1 MSPLLSQV
9 TSHAEV
15 ARVLVRA
22 GILAPTRPDRLLKA
36 VRGLR
41 RLGTTPAG
49 GYAVA
54 AARYPDAPAIVD
66 ERGTL
71 TFAEVHARTN
81 ALANALAQ
89 DGLGAG
95 DRIAVLC
102 RNHRWFIDTFVA
114 AAKLGADVQLVNTA
128 FSGPQLAGV
137 IAQEEPDAIVFD
149 ADLADT
155 VGTAAGG
162 LRRYAGWSEP
172 DDALDVYARLED
184 LITRGD
190 PTDPPPPPRTG
201 RIIILTSGTTGA
213 PKGARRSHPR
223 SVTIAAAL
231 LSRIPLRAREVTHIA
246 APLFHTWGLGTFS
259 LGVSLSSTLVLRRR
273 FEPLGAVAALA
284 EHRATAFVAVPVMVQ
299 RILELPPEAVAPYDL
314 SRLRVVVLSGSA
326 LAPALAARWMD
337 RFGDNLHNMYGSTEV
352 AWATVATP
360 EDLRAA
366 PGTAGKPPMG
376 TVVRLFDEVGRPVA
390 PGATGRIFVGNEL
403 AMEGYTGGTS
413 TQSIGGLLATGDL
426 GHFDA
431 NGRLFIDG
439 RDDDMIVSGGENVF
453 PGEVEDLLCGHPGL
467 SDVAV
472 VGVSDERFGER
483 LKAYVVRRPGAQ
495 VDEEELKAFVR
506 HNLADYKVPR
516 EVEFRDELPRTATG
530 KVLKRS
536 LA

>member
-1 MSPLLSQV
+1 MSPLQ
-9 TSHAEV
+9 H
-15 ARVLVRA
+15 RVKNQIDVVRILVGA
-22 GILAPTRPDRLLKA
+22 GIVAPTRPDRLLKA
-36 VRGLR
+36 VQGLR

-54 AARYPDAPAIVD
+54 AARYPDAPALVD

-95 DRIAVLC
+95 SRIAILC
-102 RNHRWFIDTFVA
+102 RNHRWFVDAFVA

-137 IAQEEPDAIVFD
+137 VAQEKPDAIVFD
-149 ADLADT
+149 AEFDAT
-155 VGTAAGG
+155 VGTAAAA
-162 LRRYAGWSEP
+162 LRRYSGWTDPEDAP
-172 DDALDVYARLED
+172 DVHARLED

-190 PTDPPPPPRTG
+190 PTDPPAPGRTG

-223 SVTIAAAL
+223 SVSIAAAL
-231 LSRIPLRAREVTHIA
+231 LSRIPLRAREVTHIG
-246 APLFHTWGLGTFS
+246 APLFHTWGLGNLS
-259 LGVSLSSTLVLRRR
+259 LGVSLASTLVLRRR
-273 FEPLGAVAALA
+273 FDPEATVALLA

-326 LAPALAARWMD
+326 LAPALANRWMD
-337 RFGDNLHNMYGSTEV
+337 RFGENLHNMYGSTEV

-376 TVVRLFDEVGRPVA
+376 TVVRLFDDLGRPVA
-390 PGATGRIFVGNEL
+390 PGGTGRIFVGNEL

-413 TQSIGGLLATGDL
+413 TQSIDGLLATGDI

-439 RDDDMIVSGGENVF
+439 RDDDMIISGGENVF
-453 PGEVEDLLCGHPGL
+453 PGEVEDLLCGHPDL
-467 SDVAV
+467 TDVAV

-483 LKAYVVRRPGAQ
+483 LKAYVVRRPGAE
-495 VDEEELKAFVR
+495 VGEEELKAFVR
-506 HNLADYKVPR
+506 SNLADYKVPR
-516 EVEFRDELPRTATG
+516 EVEFRDTLPRTATG
-530 KVLKRS
+530 KILKRT